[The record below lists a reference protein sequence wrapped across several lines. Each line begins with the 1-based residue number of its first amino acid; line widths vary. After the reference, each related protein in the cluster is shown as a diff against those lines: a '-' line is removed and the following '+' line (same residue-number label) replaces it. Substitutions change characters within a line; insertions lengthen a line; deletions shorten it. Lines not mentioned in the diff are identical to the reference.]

1 MNNNSQRYDLH
12 CHTLCSD
19 GSMSVEE
26 IMQLAKEIGL
36 SGLSITDHDTIAAY
50 STALP
55 LAEKLGLR
63 MVSGVE
69 FSSVHENTS
78 VHILGYAFKLDSPD
92 ILDLCKRHELRRTN
106 RYRMMLDLLKKKN
119 MPITEEELLSLGQ
132 KGSIGRPH
140 IAQMMINKGYVKTM
154 KEAFHNY
161 LAEGK
166 PCYVRSEF
174 ISVEDTIKTIK
185 KANGF
190 AVIAHPHLIW
200 NKNVV
205 DDLLAMDFDGLE
217 VFYAKM
223 SPESEQPWLEMAK
236 KKNWLMTGGSDFHGS
251 IKPDIPLGCSWV
263 NEQTF
268 QVLYD
273 RFIS

>member
-1 MNNNSQRYDLH
+1 
-12 CHTLCSD
+12 
-19 GSMSVEE
+19 
-26 IMQLAKEIGL
+26 
-36 SGLSITDHDTIAAY
+36 
-50 STALP
+50 
-55 LAEKLGLR
+55 
-63 MVSGVE
+63 
-69 FSSVHENTS
+69 
-78 VHILGYAFKLDSPD
+78 
-92 ILDLCKRHELRRTN
+92 
-106 RYRMMLDLLKKKN
+106 MLELLKKKN
-119 MPITEEELLSLGQ
+119 VSITEEELLSLGQ
-132 KGSIGRPH
+132 TGSIGRPH

-166 PCYVRSEF
+166 SCYIRSEF
-174 ISVEDTIKTIK
+174 ISVEETIDAIK

-200 NKNVV
+200 KKNVV
-205 DDLLAMDFDGLE
+205 EQLLEMDFDGIE

-223 SPESEQPWLEMAK
+223 TPESEQPWAEIAK

-268 QVLYD
+268 QILYD